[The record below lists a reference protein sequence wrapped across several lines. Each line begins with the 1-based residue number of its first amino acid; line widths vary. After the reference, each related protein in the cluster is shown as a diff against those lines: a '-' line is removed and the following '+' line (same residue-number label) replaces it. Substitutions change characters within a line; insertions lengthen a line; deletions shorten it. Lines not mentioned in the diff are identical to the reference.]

1 MRSKIQNYRWSYLR
15 KLREIFNNGDVIV
28 SPINAIRTM
37 KIIELTN
44 ICEIISRL
52 KKDNNLNDL
61 YEELREIL
69 HNNINLILKASTIC
83 PGVNT
88 TSLNCMT
95 VELLKD
101 ELNEE
106 ETTIL
111 SSNRVYVENDQRVVK
126 QKKK

>member
-28 SPINAIRTM
+28 SPINTIRTM

-61 YEELREIL
+61 YEEL
-69 HNNINLILKASTIC
+69 K
-83 PGVNT
+83 
-88 TSLNCMT
+88 M
-95 VELLKD
+95 LL
-101 ELNEE
+101 
-106 ETTIL
+106 
-111 SSNRVYVENDQRVVK
+111 RFA
-126 QKKK
+126 

>member
-61 YEELREIL
+61 YEKLKGILR
-69 HNNINLILKASTIC
+69 NNINLILNASTIC

-88 TSLNCMT
+88 TSLNGMT